1 MRNRNLLILLISL
14 LYLATVSS
22 LVQGATISNCSF
34 DNNVYNQGETGYV
47 TVTID
52 NDEEDKI
59 RVIELTAHVDYYY
72 TDGNTYLQTFFTD
85 ETLPKEIL
93 QGQSET
99 LQIPFSLPTNIAPG
113 YTEVYVRAKT
123 ELWNNRS
130 ESWFE
135 ADHSTYW
142 LTLNLE
148 SPYKELFESQTEVNN
163 QLQTELQELEA
174 VNATTTNL
182 MYLLGATTMVFIAV
196 TAFLL
201 MLSRRAI
208 ARPAN

>member
-1 MRNRNLLILLISL
+1 MSNKSLLILLIPL
-14 LYLATVSS
+14 LYLATVPL

-34 DNNVYNQGETGYV
+34 DKNVYNQGDTGRV

-85 ETLPKEIL
+85 ATLPTEIL
-93 QGQSET
+93 QGQSKS

-123 ELWNNRS
+123 ELWNNHS

-135 ADHSTYW
+135 SDHSTFW
-142 LTLNLE
+142 LTLNVE
-148 SPYKELFESQTEVNN
+148 SPYKELYESQTEVNS

-174 VNATTTNL
+174 VNTTTTNL
-182 MYLLGATTMVFIAV
+182 VYLLGASTMIFIAV
-196 TAFLL
+196 TAFLI

>member
-1 MRNRNLLILLISL
+1 MRKGNLLILLIPL
-14 LYLATVSS
+14 LYLAAVPL
-22 LVQGATISNCSF
+22 LVQGATISNCAF
-34 DNNVYNQGETGYV
+34 DKNVYNQGETGYV

-52 NDEEDKI
+52 NDEDSKI

-72 TDGNTYLQTFFTD
+72 TDGNAYLQTFFTD
-85 ETLPKEIL
+85 EALPTEIL
-93 QGQSET
+93 LGQSKT

-163 QLQTELQELEA
+163 QLQTELLELEA

-196 TAFLL
+196 TAFLI

>member
-1 MRNRNLLILLISL
+1 MRNKSLLILLIPL
-14 LYLATVSS
+14 LYLATVPL
-22 LVQGATISNCSF
+22 LVQGAIISNCSF
-34 DNNVYNQGETGYV
+34 DKNVYNQGETGHV

-72 TDGNTYLQTFFTD
+72 TDGNTYLQTFFT
-85 ETLPKEIL
+85 EATLPTEIL
-93 QGQSET
+93 QGQSES

-123 ELWNNRS
+123 ELWNNHS

-135 ADHSTYW
+135 SDHTTYW

-148 SPYKELFESQTEVNN
+148 SPYKELFESQADVNS

-174 VNATTTNL
+174 VHATTTNL
-182 MYLLGATTMVFIAV
+182 VYLLGASTMIFVAI
-196 TAFLL
+196 TAFLI